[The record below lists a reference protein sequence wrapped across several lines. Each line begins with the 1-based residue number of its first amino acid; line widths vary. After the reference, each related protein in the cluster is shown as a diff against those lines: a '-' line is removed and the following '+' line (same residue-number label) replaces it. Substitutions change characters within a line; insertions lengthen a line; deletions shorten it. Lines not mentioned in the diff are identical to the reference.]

1 MRMLQSQAPGGPDTL
16 VMADA
21 PAPQAGPGQI
31 LVRVAAVS
39 INYPDALII
48 EDRYQVKPPRP
59 FAPGSEMAGTVE
71 AVGEGVSGFAPG
83 DRVLAVTGFGAL
95 AELVAVDA
103 AAVFAIPDA
112 MDFATAATLLMTY
125 GTVIYALEDR
135 GKLAAGDTLLVLGAA
150 GGIGMAAVELGK
162 AIGARVVA
170 AASTQDKA
178 DAARAAGADEALVY
192 PSGPL
197 DKAASRALA
206 EQFKAA
212 CGKDG
217 ATVVLDP
224 VGGDY
229 AEPALRTIGW
239 EGRYLV
245 VGFTAGIPTPPLNLT
260 LLKSSAI
267 VGVFWGAWTRKD
279 PTAFRA
285 SVQRLFD
292 HWSAGRIKPLI
303 SKRYPFEQAADA
315 ITHMASRQAT
325 GKLIVDLA

>member
-103 AAVFAIPDA
+103 AAAFAIPDS

-178 DAARAAGADEALVY
+178 DAAKAAGADEALVY

-206 EQFKAA
+206 EQFKGA

-279 PTAFRA
+279 PPAFRA